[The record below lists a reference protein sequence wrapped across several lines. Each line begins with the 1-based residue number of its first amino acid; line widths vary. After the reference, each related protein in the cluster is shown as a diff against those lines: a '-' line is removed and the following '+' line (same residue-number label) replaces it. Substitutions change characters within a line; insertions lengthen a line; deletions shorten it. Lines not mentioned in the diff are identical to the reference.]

1 MFEILANSVIASGG
15 PFPCRKLVKKSR
27 GRPAKSSKSNAQVAT
42 KVSFLW
48 TKSPILIQWMVRK
61 TSKTSYLYLAQ
72 RTLNRWIHGLSI
84 THMWRVVFSLLSPN
98 RIAVYTYGNL
108 INLKK
113 YYKVVYDEFVFE
125 RFGFRDIKTSKK
137 DELKN
142 SKPCNI
148 EQFVLQIPIPFEM
161 VFDQLKSQF
170 EAFVPKDTWS
180 ARVKV
185 EVDLAFTLKL

>member
-1 MFEILANSVIASGG
+1 
-15 PFPCRKLVKKSR
+15 
-27 GRPAKSSKSNAQVAT
+27 
-42 KVSFLW
+42 
-48 TKSPILIQWMVRK
+48 
-61 TSKTSYLYLAQ
+61 
-72 RTLNRWIHGLSI
+72 
-84 THMWRVVFSLLSPN
+84 MWRVVFSLLSPN

-113 YYKVVYDEFVFE
+113 YYTVVYDEFVFE